1 MKTWLWCD
9 WNSYQ
14 LLKMK
19 ITFQGYHQR
28 EYLLFNTNQKDMGKG
43 KYISQVFPEKI
54 FEHAVLKFEY

>member
-1 MKTWLWCD
+1 
-9 WNSYQ
+9 
-14 LLKMK
+14 MK